1 MCWAPSDCTG
11 TTLRGAILAKGR
23 RHGRI
28 WVYVRDDKPPF
39 GGRLRGGKC
48 FCYSR
53 DHADERPRAH
63 MAVYSGILQTDA
75 YGRYGKLCIRAATRV
90 RSSKPHAGSML
101 RGRSS

>member
-1 MCWAPSDCTG
+1 
-11 TTLRGAILAKGR
+11 
-23 RHGRI
+23 
-28 WVYVRDDKPPF
+28 
-39 GGRLRGGKC
+39 
-48 FCYSR
+48 
-53 DHADERPRAH
+53 